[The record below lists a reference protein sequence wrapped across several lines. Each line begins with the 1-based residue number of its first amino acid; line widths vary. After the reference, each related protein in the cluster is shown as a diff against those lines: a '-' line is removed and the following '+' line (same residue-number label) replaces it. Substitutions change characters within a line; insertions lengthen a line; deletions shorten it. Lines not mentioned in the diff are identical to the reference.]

1 MLIASRTGAGF
12 RTPGFPERESGA
24 SRSSSRPFQRAVTER
39 EVKIVLATGNKDKVR
54 ELQVLFGDVPI
65 DVAPDGFDPE
75 ETGTTLFQNARIK
88 AEALRADVPDD
99 VIVMADDSGLFVHAL
114 GGRPGVY
121 SSRYAGPNATYAD
134 NCNLLIKELG
144 NEDDRGAAFGCC
156 LVALAPGG
164 QMLIANGVLPGEIT
178 REASG
183 DDGFGY
189 DPVFRPLGDERTLAQ
204 MTRDEKSA
212 ISHRGRAARSMA
224 RLLEIS

>member
-1 MLIASRTGAGF
+1 MLIASTSGAGY
-12 RTPGFPERESGA
+12 RTPAFTACMPIVRTRITGSHP
-24 SRSSSRPFQRAVTER
+24 RAVTER

-134 NCNLLIKELG
+134 NCDLLIKELG

-164 QMLIANGVLPGEIT
+164 QMLSANGVLPGEIT
-178 REASG
+178 REANG

>member
-1 MLIASRTGAGF
+1 MRYLWE
-12 RTPGFPERESGA
+12 PGM
-24 SRSSSRPFQRAVTER
+24 
-39 EVKIVLATGNKDKVR
+39 KIILATGNKDKVR
-54 ELQVLFGDVPI
+54 ELQVLFGDVPVG
-65 DVAPDGFDPE
+65 VAPEGFDPE
-75 ETGTTLFQNARIK
+75 ETGTSLFQNARIK

-114 GGRPGVY
+114 DGRPGVY
-121 SSRYAGPNATYAD
+121 SSRYAGPDATYAD
-134 NCNLLIKELG
+134 NCNLLIREMEG
-144 NEDDRGAAFGCC
+144 RDNRGAAFGCC

-178 REASG
+178 HEAQG

-189 DPVFRPLGDERTLAQ
+189 DPVFRPLSDSRTLAQ

-224 RLLEIS
+224 HLLGIA

>member
-1 MLIASRTGAGF
+1 MLIASTSGAGY
-12 RTPGFPERESGA
+12 RTPAFTEREPGA
-24 SRSSSRPFQRAVTER
+24 SRSGSRPFQRAFTAR

-156 LVALAPGG
+156 LVALARVARCSSPT
-164 QMLIANGVLPGEIT
+164 ACCP
-178 REASG
+178 
-183 DDGFGY
+183 
-189 DPVFRPLGDERTLAQ
+189 
-204 MTRDEKSA
+204 
-212 ISHRGRAARSMA
+212 ARSPVRPA
-224 RLLEIS
+224 VTTGSGTTRCFDRWATSAPSPR

>member
-1 MLIASRTGAGF
+1 MN
-12 RTPGFPERESGA
+12 
-24 SRSSSRPFQRAVTER
+24 
-39 EVKIVLATGNKDKVR
+39 IVLATGNKDKVR
-54 ELQVLFGDVPI
+54 ELQVLFGDVPVG
-65 DVAPDGFDPE
+65 VAPEGFDPE

-114 GGRPGVY
+114 DGRPGVY
-121 SSRYAGPNATYAD
+121 SSRYAGEHATYAD
-134 NCNLLIKELG
+134 NCNLLIEEMTG
-144 NEDDRGAAFGCC
+144 RDDRGAAFACC

-178 REASG
+178 HEAHG

-189 DPVFRPLGDERTLAQ
+189 DPVFRPLGDTRTMAQ

-224 RLLEIS
+224 HLLGIA

>member
-1 MLIASRTGAGF
+1 M
-12 RTPGFPERESGA
+12 
-24 SRSSSRPFQRAVTER
+24 
-39 EVKIVLATGNKDKVR
+39 KIVLATGNKDKVR
-54 ELQVLFGDVPI
+54 ELQVLFGDVPV
-65 DVAPDGFDPE
+65 DVAPEGFDPD
-75 ETGTTLFQNARIK
+75 ETGTSLFQNARIK

-114 GGRPGVY
+114 DGRPGVY
-121 SSRYAGPNATYAD
+121 SSRYAGPDATYAD

-144 NEDDRGAAFGCC
+144 DRDDRGAAFGCC

-178 REASG
+178 RVAEG

-189 DPVFRPLGDERTLAQ
+189 DPVFRPLSDTRTLAQ

-224 RLLEIS
+224 HLLGIA